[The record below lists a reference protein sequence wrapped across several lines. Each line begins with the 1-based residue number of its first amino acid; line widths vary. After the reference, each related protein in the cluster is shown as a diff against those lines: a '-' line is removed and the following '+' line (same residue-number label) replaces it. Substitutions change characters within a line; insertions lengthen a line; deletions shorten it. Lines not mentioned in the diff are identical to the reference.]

1 MFRLMS
7 KIIAHEMIFWF
18 PKTAIFFGEMWC
30 LDRFCERLDSLQMQQ
45 FKDAAGKGR
54 RILNTV
60 KYLRWNV
67 LCNES
72 KELNCFA

>member
-18 PKTAIFFGEMWC
+18 PKTATFFCEMWC
-30 LDRFCERLDSLQMQQ
+30 LDRFCEKLGSLQTQQ
-45 FKDAAGKGR
+45 FLGKGR
-54 RILNTV
+54 PILNTV